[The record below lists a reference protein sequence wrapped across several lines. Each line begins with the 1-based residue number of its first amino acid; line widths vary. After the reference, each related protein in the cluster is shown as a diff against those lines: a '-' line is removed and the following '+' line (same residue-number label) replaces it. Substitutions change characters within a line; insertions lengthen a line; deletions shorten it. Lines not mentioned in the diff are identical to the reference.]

1 MGRSGHQTT
10 GAYNGVSWDYTEGGV
25 PPYLVRKDPLG
36 PGILW
41 MKRDLAPWP
50 SDSRDHDAKEKFVAG
65 NTACPQKDRTS
76 QSGEDH
82 RDRDPK
88 IIARALQQRRLTP
101 GSP

>member
-1 MGRSGHQTT
+1 
-10 GAYNGVSWDYTEGGV
+10 
-25 PPYLVRKDPLG
+25 
-36 PGILW
+36 

-82 RDRDPK
+82 RDRDHSQSAPTK
-88 IIARALQQRRLTP
+88 EAYAWLTMSHECKTVIP
-101 GSP
+101 AVRQ